1 MSNDKGKELE
11 IFVAE
16 KLQEIFQESPA
27 IRPTKASSGGSH
39 NTEVGDILSKKFYV
53 ECKNNQ
59 NNWFRKRIW
68 QKLLNSLPFGSLKI
82 PLYIIEDEIE
92 GKLIML
98 TFTDF
103 CRILG
108 EIK

>member
-16 KLQEIFQESPA
+16 KLQEIFQENPA

-68 QKLLNSLPFGSLKI
+68 QKLLNSLSFGSLKI

-98 TFTDF
+98 TFADF
-103 CRILG
+103 CRILK
-108 EIK
+108 EKE